1 MALKSGG
8 NVFAGRSTDE
18 QMISGVKIDPKP
30 IQIGRLME
38 PGKPTRFSSII
49 EEHALRKEMLCTGG

>member
-38 PGKPTRFSSII
+38 PGKPTRFSLSMK
-49 EEHALRKEMLCTGG
+49 EHTFCKEKFCTGG